1 MITDFLGGAISM
13 GFLVAA
19 LLFLRFWKQT
29 REGLFVAFAGSF
41 LLLGIN
47 QALLTLTRVPL
58 EERSGLYL
66 VRLAAFLLMIGAL
79 WWQNRRGRRE
89 N

>member
-47 QALLTLTRVPL
+47 QALLTLTQVPL

-66 VRLAAFLLMIGAL
+66 VRLAAFLLIIGAL